1 MNKNNSMEYHKLFV
15 DKDFEHEP
23 LVLQSKLEDNRR
35 VLTVRSM
42 FVLRNQTKLQYH
54 VRIFYIDILTN
65 KVEVVLDKRLEPDE
79 SMPLPDH

>member
-1 MNKNNSMEYHKLFV
+1 
-15 DKDFEHEP
+15 
-23 LVLQSKLEDNRR
+23 
-35 VLTVRSM
+35 VRSM